1 MYNYNNNVD
10 MKLVRRR
17 VNDPILGDIT
27 SLVGSSPNDVK
38 IITVKNVL
46 STSITQR
53 VFNVDIVKS
62 LNISLYMLV
71 DRVIENLN
79 LEILAKSGD
88 NIKEILYQLLRNEM
102 IRISLE
108 LQSTV
113 SDHQINKIMEILSPD
128 IDTCSVLLKQ
138 INK

>member
-1 MYNYNNNVD
+1 MHNNNVD

-38 IITVKNVL
+38 IITVKNIL

-88 NIKEILYQLLRNEM
+88 NIKEILYQLLKNEM

-113 SDHQINKIMEILSPD
+113 NDYQINKIMEILSPD